1 MKTALVVT
9 LLAIITS
16 AQGQVATAPVPKD
29 DPSIREQ
36 IRAERARA
44 KASDENGP
52 TARWW
57 DRDRNEK
64 RPWDRS
70 KETPK
75 TKE

>member
-9 LLAIITS
+9 LLAITIS

-36 IRAERARA
+36 IRADRARA

-52 TARWW
+52 SARWW
-57 DRDRNEK
+57 DRDRDGK

-75 TKE
+75 TEE